1 MLMSITRAL
10 VATLTLACGMLMQI
24 ASAQGRPAKDP
35 ALERANRLLR
45 STILVDGHNDLPM
58 TIREFKDAP
67 RDVIAYDLRQ
77 PTKGD
82 TDIAR
87 LRAGGLGAQFWSVYI
102 PGEGSGPYARQQ
114 LEQID
119 IARRVIARYPDVFMF
134 ARSVADVRAA
144 KRAGKIAS
152 MLGMEGGYGLENSI
166 GALRTYYDLGVRYMA
181 LTHNT
186 HTDWADAAA
195 PLQPR
200 NNGLTPFG
208 EEIVRE
214 MNRLGML
221 IDLSHAAPSTMAH
234 TLRISESPV
243 IFSHSSAKAVCNV
256 PRNVPDDILR
266 ELPKNGGVVMVT
278 FVSSF
283 INCEVG
289 KVLQPAMAEIGL
301 RARAAATPEEAAKIR
316 AEGFAALKLPPT
328 SIAMVADHIEHIR
341 NIAGV
346 DHIGIGGDF
355 DGNDWWPEGLDDVS
369 TYPKLFAELIRRG
382 WSDQDLKKLA
392 GENLLRAWARTEK
405 VGERLR
411 RERPPSTVVYTP
423 HKN

>member
-1 MLMSITRAL
+1 MFISRLIVSTLVFVLAAL
-10 VATLTLACGMLMQI
+10 STHAVA
-24 ASAQGRPAKDP
+24 SEKPAADL
-35 ALERANRLLR
+35 ALERAKRVLR
-45 STILVDGHNDLPM
+45 SGILVDGHNDLPYA
-58 TIREFKDAP
+58 IREWREAP
-67 RDVIAYDLRQ
+67 RDVHAYDLRK

-82 TDIAR
+82 TDLAR

-102 PGEGSGPYARQQ
+102 PGEGSGPFARQQ

-119 IARRVIARYPDVFMF
+119 IARRVIDLYPDTFML
-134 ARSVADVRAA
+134 ALTVADVRKA
-144 KRAGKIAS
+144 KRRGKIGS

-166 GALRTYYDLGVRYMA
+166 GALRTYYELGVRYMA
-181 LTHNT
+181 LTHNS

-234 TLRISESPV
+234 TLRITEAPV
-243 IFSHSSAKAVCNV
+243 IFSHSSAKALCNV

-266 ELPKNGGVVMVT
+266 ELPRNGGVVMVT

-301 RARAAATPEEAAKIR
+301 RARAAATPEEAARIR
-316 AEGFAALKLPPT
+316 AEGFAAIKLPT
-328 SIAMVADHIEHIR
+328 TTIAMVADHIEHIR
-341 NIAGV
+341 NVAGV
-346 DHIGIGGDF
+346 DHVGIGGDF

-369 TYPKLFAELIRRG
+369 TYPQLFAELVRRG
-382 WSDQDLKKLA
+382 WSDEDLKKLA
-392 GENLLRAWARTEK
+392 GENVLRAWAKAED
-405 VGERLR
+405 VAARLQ
-411 RERPPSTVVYTP
+411 RERKPSTVVYTVP
-423 HKN
+423 RG

>member
-1 MLMSITRAL
+1 MLFVSS
-10 VATLTLACGMLMQI
+10 VSGLARDT
-24 ASAQGRPAKDP
+24 ASNDP
-35 ALERANRLLR
+35 ALERAKRILR
-45 STILVDGHNDLPM
+45 EGILVDGHNDLPYA
-58 TIREFKDAP
+58 IRESRDAP
-67 RDVIAYDLRQ
+67 RDVHAYDLRKL
-77 PTKGD
+77 TKGD
-82 TDIAR
+82 TDLAR
-87 LRAGGLGAQFWSVYI
+87 LREGGVGAQFWSVYI
-102 PGEGSGPYARQQ
+102 PGEGSGPFARQQ

-119 IARRVIARYPDVFMF
+119 IARRVIALYPEAF
-134 ARSVADVRAA
+134 ALALTVADVRRA
-144 KRAGKIAS
+144 KRKGKIAS

-181 LTHNT
+181 LTHNS

-234 TLRISESPV
+234 TLRVTEAPV
-243 IFSHSSAKAVCNV
+243 IFSHSSAKGICNV

-301 RARAAATPEEAAKIR
+301 RARAAATPEEAARIR
-316 AEGFAALKLPPT
+316 SEGFAAIKLPT
-328 SIAMVADHIEHIR
+328 TTIAMVADHIDHIR
-341 NIAGV
+341 SVAGV
-346 DHIGIGGDF
+346 DHVGIGGDF

-369 TYPKLFAELIRRG
+369 TYPLLFAELVRRG

-392 GENLLRAWARTEK
+392 GENVLRAWAQTER
-405 VGERLR
+405 VAARLQQERR
-411 RERPPSTVVYTP
+411 PSTMIYTVP
-423 HKN
+423 KNP

>member
-1 MLMSITRAL
+1 MHMPKTIAVAVVTAL
-10 VATLTLACGMLMQI
+10 LLLDTKVFAFERT
-24 ASAQGRPAKDP
+24 PADP
-35 ALERANRLLR
+35 ALERAQRILR
-45 STILVDGHNDLPM
+45 EGILVDGHNDLPYA
-58 TIREFKDAP
+58 IRESRDAP
-67 RDVIAYDLRQ
+67 RDVHAYDLRK

-82 TDIAR
+82 TDLAR
-87 LRAGGLGAQFWSVYI
+87 LREGGVGAQFWSVYI
-102 PGEGSGPYARQQ
+102 PGEGSGPFARQQ

-119 IARRVIARYPDVFMF
+119 IARRVIALYPETFTLALTVD
-134 ARSVADVRAA
+134 DVRRA
-144 KRAGKIAS
+144 KRKGKIAS

-181 LTHNT
+181 LTHNS

-200 NNGLTPFG
+200 NSGLTPFG

-234 TLRISESPV
+234 TLRVTEAPV
-243 IFSHSSAKAVCNV
+243 IFSHSSAKGICNV

-301 RARAAATPEEAAKIR
+301 RARAAATPEEAARIR
-316 AEGFAALKLPPT
+316 AEGFAAIKLPT
-328 SIAMVADHIEHIR
+328 TTIAMVADHIDHIR
-341 NIAGV
+341 NVAGV
-346 DHIGIGGDF
+346 DHVGIGGDF

-369 TYPKLFAELIRRG
+369 TYPLLFAELVRRG
-382 WSDQDLKKLA
+382 WSDRDLKKLA
-392 GENLLRAWARTEK
+392 GENALRAWAQTER
-405 VGERLR
+405 VAARLQ
-411 RERPPSTVVYTP
+411 RERKPSTMIYTVP
-423 HKN
+423 KTP

>member
-1 MLMSITRAL
+1 MFTPRLIVSTLIFVL
-10 VATLTLACGMLMQI
+10 ATLSPNGFAGEKS
-24 ASAQGRPAKDP
+24 ASDP
-35 ALERANRLLR
+35 ALERAKRILR
-45 STILVDGHNDLPM
+45 SGILVDGHNDLPYA
-58 TIREFKDAP
+58 IREWREAP
-67 RDVIAYDLRQ
+67 RDVHAYDLRK

-82 TDIAR
+82 TDLAR
-87 LRAGGLGAQFWSVYI
+87 LRSGGLGAQFWSVYI
-102 PGEGSGPYARQQ
+102 PGEGSGPFARQQ

-119 IARRVIARYPDVFMF
+119 IARRVIALYPDTFML
-134 ARSVADVRAA
+134 ALSVADVRKA
-144 KRAGKIAS
+144 KRRGKIGS

-181 LTHNT
+181 LTHNS

-234 TLRISESPV
+234 TLRITEAPV
-243 IFSHSSAKAVCNV
+243 IFSHSSSKALCNV

-266 ELPKNGGVVMVT
+266 ELPRNGGVVMVT

-301 RARAAATPEEAAKIR
+301 RARAAASPEEAAKIR
-316 AEGFAALKLPPT
+316 AEGFAAIKLPPT
-328 SIAMVADHIEHIR
+328 TIAMVADHIEHIR
-341 NIAGV
+341 NVAGV
-346 DHIGIGGDF
+346 DHVGIGGDF

-369 TYPKLFAELIRRG
+369 TYPKLFAELVRRG

-392 GENLLRAWARTEK
+392 GENVLRAWSKAEDVAAR
-405 VGERLR
+405 LQ
-411 RERPPSTVVYTP
+411 RERNPSTMVFTAP
-423 HKN
+423 RT

>member
-423 HKN
+423 PKN

>member
-1 MLMSITRAL
+1 MSTPRAL
-10 VATLTLACGMLMQI
+10 VVTLTLICGLLI
-24 ASAQGRPAKDP
+24 HTAAAQGQSTKDP
-35 ALERANRLLR
+35 ALERATRLLR

-87 LRAGGLGAQFWSVYI
+87 LRAGGLGAQFWSAYI

-119 IARRVIARYPDVFMF
+119 IARRVIERYPDVFMF

-166 GALRTYYDLGVRYMA
+166 GALRAYHDLGVRYMA

-234 TLRISESPV
+234 TLRISAAPV

-423 HKN
+423 PKN